1 MTSLG
6 TSGIWQIG
14 MGPASASIADVF
26 LKYGVALVGPGD
38 AGSWRPERNDAEFEG
53 PLVQRFVSEVKEGD
67 VFLLRTG
74 VSRIRAVGLVA
85 SEYLYLEQFDEVNGQ
100 DLQHA
105 RRVRWCPLP
114 QEYDFESP
122 IFGGLPQRFS
132 RAWNLELQTYVERF
146 LNSPPT
152 RWQSA
157 ALPVL
162 PPEEPELTEV
172 PAQLRD
178 VVAQVADLATLY
190 WEAPAFG
197 EPPTEDELVA
207 HFVVPLVRALG
218 WPPERIGIKWRR
230 IDVALFLSLPRTPE
244 NCFLV
249 IEAKRL
255 SAGVEGALDQ
265 AKGYVESL
273 GVPRD
278 IVVTDGMRYRMYAAD
293 RDFAAVAYAN
303 LRRLKLSSTDLFSRL
318 KNREGG

>member
-1 MTSLG
+1 MTFG
-6 TSGIWQIG
+6 TPAVWQIG
-14 MGPASASIADVF
+14 MGPGTGSISDVF
-26 LKYGVALVGPGD
+26 LKHGIALIGPGD
-38 AGSWRPERNDAEFEG
+38 AGPWRPGRNDPEFEG
-53 PLVQRFVSEVKEGD
+53 PSVRRFASEVKEGD

-74 VSRIRAVGLVA
+74 VARIRAVGLVA
-85 SEYLYLEQFDEVNGQ
+85 SEYLYLEQFDDVNGQ

-114 QEYDFESP
+114 QEYAFESP

-132 RAWNLELQTYVERF
+132 RAWNAELQTYADRF

-157 ALPVL
+157 VLPEL

-172 PAQLRD
+172 PRPLRD
-178 VVAQVADLATLY
+178 VVAQVADLAGLY
-190 WEAPAFG
+190 WEQHLFG

-207 HFVVPLVRALG
+207 HYVVPLLRASG
-218 WPPERIGIKWRR
+218 WPPERIAIKWRR
-230 IDVALFLSLPRTPE
+230 IDVALFRALPRTPE

-255 SAGVEGALDQ
+255 SAGVEGALGQ

-273 GVPRD
+273 GIPTN
-278 IVVTDGMRYRMYAAD
+278 IVVTDGMRYRMYGAD
-293 RDFAAVAYAN
+293 RDFATVAYAN
-303 LRRLKLSSTDLFSRL
+303 LRRLKRPAADLFSRL
-318 KNREGG
+318 REP